1 MKKGTLHD
9 KHSVNT
15 AKLSRIIML
24 IICDAVLLNL
34 SEFLALLIRFEF
46 NITELFTKAPYVEN
60 ILKFAPVYTVLG
72 IGIFFIFKLYT
83 SLWEFASVDE
93 LIHVAAACVITVL
106 AGFIIMRLIHLSMPR
121 SFPFIN
127 GMLLLIFI
135 LSLRFS
141 YRFFRRERKMRRR
154 TDKKRT
160 MLIGAGRAA
169 AIALRDFHGSADSEN
184 EIVCIIDDD
193 TKKCGNYLAGV
204 RIVGSRDYI
213 VEAAKKYAVEEIVIA
228 MPSVSHAVRKEII
241 EICQQT
247 SCKIKVLPGIYQ
259 LANGEIS
266 IKQIRDVEIEDLLGR
281 DPIHVDL
288 TGIKEYIMGRVVLVT
303 GGGGSI
309 GSELCRQIAGYEPKT
324 LIIFDIYENN
334 AYAIQLE
341 LMAKYP
347 ELHLETLIGSVR
359 DSARVDSIFE
369 TYHPELVFHAAAH
382 KHVPLMEDS
391 PAEAIKN
398 NVFGTLNVAEAAAEF
413 GAKRF
418 LLIST
423 DKAVNPTNVMGAS
436 KRMCEMVIQ
445 MMNGRSETEYVAVR
459 FGNVLGSN
467 GSVIPLFRRQILA
480 GGPVTVTDRN
490 VIRYFMTIPEAVS
503 LVLQA
508 GAYAT
513 GGEIFVLDMGDPVRI
528 DDLARNMIRLSGFEP
543 DVDIKVEYTGLR
555 PGEKL
560 FEEILMDAEGMEKTA
575 NNLIYI
581 GHELDVDREKFMAQL
596 AELAEADER
605 DGQAIR
611 DCIERIVPTYY
622 RHGQPPKK
630 AKAPKPAEV

>member
-1 MKKGTLHD
+1 MRKLID
-9 KHSVNT
+9 KNINT
-15 AKLSRIIML
+15 QKLLRIACLLLADIV
-24 IICDAVLLNL
+24 IINL
-34 SEFLALLIRFEF
+34 SAVAALLLRFELSPAQASEAGF
-46 NITELFTKAPYVEN
+46 MSSVISYMWLNTLV
-60 ILKFAPVYTVLG
+60 TV
-72 IGIFFIFKLYT
+72 IIFWIFGLYN
-83 SLWEFASVDE
+83 SLWEFAGVHE
-93 LIHVAAACVITVL
+93 LVRIALASACSGAAVW
-106 AGFIIMRLIHLSMPR
+106 F
-121 SFPFIN
+121 
-127 GMLLLIFI
+127 GMLLSGLPVPRSYPFI
-135 LSLRFS
+135 YILVLFVAASFPRFIYRLLRNQRAAS
-141 YRFFRRERKMRRR
+141 KQVTRR
-154 TDKKRT
+154 RT
-160 MLIGAGRAA
+160 MLIGGGAAGAMVIRE
-169 AIALRDFHGSADSEN
+169 FQNSSHSEN
-184 EIVCIIDDD
+184 QVMCVIDDNPS
-193 TKKCGNYLAGV
+193 KRGALLMGV
-204 RIVGSRDYI
+204 PIVGDREKIESA
-213 VEAAKKYAVEEIVIA
+213 VQKYGIEEIVLAI
-228 MPSVSHAVRKEII
+228 PSAQLRDRTELIS
-241 EICQQT
+241 ICQRT
-247 SCKIKVLPGIYQ
+247 GCRLKTLPALYQ
-259 LANGEIS
+259 LANGEVS
-266 IKQIRDVEIEDLLGR
+266 VKKVRDVDIVDLLGR
-281 DPIHVDL
+281 ATVDVDMS
-288 TGIKEYIMGRVVLVT
+288 GIDDYIKGKTVLVT

-309 GSELCRQIAGYEPKT
+309 GSELCRQIAKHGVGR

-334 AYAIQLE
+334 AYDIQQE
-341 LMAKYP
+341 LKRRYP
-347 ELHLETLIGSVR
+347 TLDLVVLIGSVR
-359 DSARVDSIFE
+359 DRKRVFNVMD
-369 TYHPELVFHAAAH
+369 TYRPELVFHAAAH